1 MTSGTF
7 TTPEKLAQEMRL
19 PSTWKLG
26 FRQLEVAN
34 SPTRNLWSEL
44 EYNETDFRT
53 WWYRKRADS
62 PHLRTKAWVDTQRL
76 ARRIVIQILE
86 KVQIMI
92 ARRSPNVNCLSTI
105 AERCREVLLYHII
118 LCYNLPP
125 RDAASLQELFE
136 YTVPI
141 VYLVSEVVQ
150 ESSSISLDT
159 VDSVGCIGGRI
170 RKMESLVTELRNRCL
185 LLGNSISFDIHQFGE
200 ELKADSI
207 FDFGMPDVHEDVCSS
222 GKEHFHK
229 PSKSIESIDR
239 GEANHSRDIVLDS
252 QIQSVDDC
260 DITDH
265 GKTLCTDAFVFVRK
279 LEGRV
284 LEEIGLRQVTWIDY
298 ETKEWR
304 GDGKYSDVFEM
315 KRGRGQKA
323 VAVKIYKR
331 STCAKRLLRQA
342 RLWMKINHKHFAPLL
357 GFSWFDASP
366 SPQFC
371 LVSELYQT
379 NLKQLV
385 SKYGRCAQSLEK
397 RILTEDRRFKF
408 LRDIVFAL
416 DYMHAIPVA
425 HGALRASN
433 VMITNEMINDP
444 SCYAVLKDF
453 GEPGDDRNYIKTV
466 SDKPDLSSPQRQPTD
481 YWLAPELKDGSSV
494 PRVSKTGDV
503 YAFGVTFYEVVYE
516 RDPYEGL
523 TQSSAPL
530 VVPGDDSGGNDE
542 PHPQNEL
549 NWELLRSC
557 WETADKRCN
566 IQEAAWG
573 VLRILDAL
581 LPSKTIRYSI

>member
-1 MTSGTF
+1 MTSGTL
-7 TTPEKLAQEMRL
+7 TTPERLAQQMRL

-26 FRQLEVAN
+26 FRQLEVSN
-34 SPTRNLWSEL
+34 SPTRSLWSEL
-44 EYNETDFRT
+44 EYNETGFRT

-62 PHLRTKAWVDTQRL
+62 PRLRTKAWVDMQRL
-76 ARRIVIQILE
+76 ARRIIIQILE
-86 KVQIMI
+86 KVQLMVV
-92 ARRSPNVNCLSTI
+92 RRSPNVNCLSAI

-125 RDAASLQELFE
+125 RDAASFQELFE

-150 ESSSISLDT
+150 ESSSVSLDT
-159 VDSVGCIGGRI
+159 VDSVSCIGGRI
-170 RKMESLVTELRNRCL
+170 RKVESLVTELRNRCL
-185 LLGNSISFDIHQFGE
+185 LLGNSVSFDIQKFGE
-200 ELKADSI
+200 ELKAESI

-222 GKEHFHK
+222 GKEHFNK
-229 PSKSIESIDR
+229 SSKSIESIDR
-239 GEANHSRDIVLDS
+239 DETQSSRVIGLKSIDA
-252 QIQSVDDC
+252 C
-260 DITDH
+260 GAADH
-265 GKTLCTDAFVFVRK
+265 GKKLCTDAFAFIRK

-298 ETKEWR
+298 ETKEWK

-315 KRGRGQKA
+315 KRGRGQKPR
-323 VAVKIYKR
+323 VL
-331 STCAKRLLRQA
+331 TQA

-366 SPQFC
+366 SPQFG

-385 SKYGRCAQSLEK
+385 SKYGRRAQSPEK

-433 VMITNEMINDP
+433 VLITNEMINDP

-453 GEPGDDRNYIKTV
+453 GQLDDDRSYMKMA
-466 SDKPDLSSPQRQPTD
+466 SDESNLSSPQKQTTD

-494 PRVSKTGDV
+494 PRVSKMGDV

-523 TQSSAPL
+523 TQNVAPL
-530 VVPGDDSGGNDE
+530 VPLGDDSGVNDE
-542 PHPQNEL
+542 LHPQNEL
-549 NWELLRSC
+549 NWALLRSC

-566 IQEAAWG
+566 IQEAAWA

-581 LPSKTIRYSI
+581 LPSKDIRYSI

>member
-1 MTSGTF
+1 MTSGTL
-7 TTPEKLAQEMRL
+7 TTPEKLAQETRL

-26 FRQLEVAN
+26 FRQLEVSN
-34 SPTRNLWSEL
+34 SPTRSLWSEL
-44 EYNETDFRT
+44 EYNETGFRK

-62 PHLRTKAWVDTQRL
+62 PHLRTKSWVDMQRL
-76 ARRIVIQILE
+76 ARRIIIQILE
-86 KVQIMI
+86 KVQLMVV
-92 ARRSPNVNCLSTI
+92 RRSPNMHCLSAI

-141 VYLVSEVVQ
+141 MYLVSEVVQ

-159 VDSVGCIGGRI
+159 ADSDGCIGDRI
-170 RKMESLVTELRNRCL
+170 RKVESLVNELRNRCL

-200 ELKADSI
+200 ELIADSI
-207 FDFGMPDVHEDVCSS
+207 FDFGMPDILDDVC
-222 GKEHFHK
+222 E

-239 GEANHSRDIVLDS
+239 GETKPSRIIDLEL
-252 QIQSVDDC
+252 QIQSVDAC
-260 DITDH
+260 GITDH
-265 GKTLCTDAFVFVRK
+265 GKKLCTDAFVFVRK

-284 LEEIGLRQVTWIDY
+284 LEEIGLRQVPWIDY
-298 ETKEWR
+298 ETKEWK

-331 STCAKRLLRQA
+331 STCAKRILRQA

-385 SKYGRCAQSLEK
+385 SKYGRCAQSPER

-433 VMITNEMINDP
+433 VLITNETINDP

-453 GEPGDDRNYIKTV
+453 GEPGDDRNYIKMA
-466 SDKPDLSSPQRQPTD
+466 SDEPDLSSPQRPTTD

-494 PRVSKTGDV
+494 PRVSETGDV

-516 RDPYEGL
+516 RDPHEGL
-523 TQSSAPL
+523 TQNSAPL
-530 VVPGDDSGGNDE
+530 IAPGDDSGRTDE
-542 PHPQNEL
+542 QHPQNEL
-549 NWELLRSC
+549 NWELMRSC

-581 LPSKTIRYSI
+581 LPNKYIRYSI

>member
-1 MTSGTF
+1 MTSGTL
-7 TTPEKLAQEMRL
+7 TTPEKLAQQIRL
-19 PSTWKLG
+19 PSIWKLD
-26 FRQLEVAN
+26 FRQLEVSN
-34 SPTRNLWSEL
+34 SPSLWSEL
-44 EYNETDFRT
+44 EYNETGFRT

-62 PHLRTKAWVDTQRL
+62 PHLRTKAWVDMQRL
-76 ARRIVIQILE
+76 ARRIIMQILE
-86 KVQIMI
+86 KVQLMVV
-92 ARRSPNVNCLSTI
+92 RRSPNVNCLSAI

-125 RDAASLQELFE
+125 RDAASFQELFE

-150 ESSSISLDT
+150 EFSSISLDT
-159 VDSVGCIGGRI
+159 VDSDGCIGDRI
-170 RKMESLVTELRNRCL
+170 RKVECLIIELRSRCL
-185 LLGNSISFDIHQFGE
+185 LLGNSVSFDIQQFGE
-200 ELKADSI
+200 ELKADSM

-222 GKEHFHK
+222 GKEHFNKSSK
-229 PSKSIESIDR
+229 PIESINRD
-239 GEANHSRDIVLDS
+239 ATQSSRAIHLESIDACS
-252 QIQSVDDC
+252 SA
-260 DITDH
+260 DH
-265 GKTLCTDAFVFVRK
+265 GKKLCTDAFVSVRK

-298 ETKEWR
+298 ETKEWK

-315 KRGRGQKA
+315 KRGRGQKP

-331 STCAKRLLRQA
+331 GTCAKRVLTQA

-379 NLKQLV
+379 NLKQLI
-385 SKYGRCAQSLEK
+385 SKYGRCAQSPEK

-433 VMITNEMINDP
+433 VLITNEMINDP

-453 GEPGDDRNYIKTV
+453 GQLDDDRNYMKME
-466 SDKPDLSSPQRQPTD
+466 SDESDLSSPQKQTTD
-481 YWLAPELKDGSSV
+481 YWLAPELKDGSSAS
-494 PRVSKTGDV
+494 RVSKMGDV
-503 YAFGVTFYEVVYE
+503 YAFGVTFYEAVYE

-523 TQSSAPL
+523 TQNSAPL
-530 VVPGDDSGGNDE
+530 VTPGVDSGANDVM
-542 PHPQNEL
+542 HPQNEL
-549 NWELLRSC
+549 NWALLRSC

-566 IQEAAWG
+566 IQEAAWA
-573 VLRILDAL
+573 VLQILDAL
-581 LPSKTIRYSI
+581 LPSRDIRYTI

>member
-1 MTSGTF
+1 MTSGTL
-7 TTPEKLAQEMRL
+7 TTPERLAQQMRL

-26 FRQLEVAN
+26 FRQLEVSN
-34 SPTRNLWSEL
+34 SPTRSLWSEL
-44 EYNETDFRT
+44 EYNETGFRT

-62 PHLRTKAWVDTQRL
+62 PCLRTKAWVDMQRL
-76 ARRIVIQILE
+76 ARRIIIQILE
-86 KVQIMI
+86 KVQLMVV
-92 ARRSPNVNCLSTI
+92 RRSPNVNCLSAI

-125 RDAASLQELFE
+125 RDAASFQELFE

-150 ESSSISLDT
+150 ESSSVSLDT
-159 VDSVGCIGGRI
+159 VDSVSCIGGRI
-170 RKMESLVTELRNRCL
+170 RKVESLVTELRNRCL
-185 LLGNSISFDIHQFGE
+185 LLGNSVSFDIQKFGE
-200 ELKADSI
+200 ELKAESI

-222 GKEHFHK
+222 GKEHFNK
-229 PSKSIESIDR
+229 SSKSIESIDR
-239 GEANHSRDIVLDS
+239 DETQSSRVIGLKSIDA
-252 QIQSVDDC
+252 C
-260 DITDH
+260 GAADH
-265 GKTLCTDAFVFVRK
+265 GKKLCTDAFAFIRK

-298 ETKEWR
+298 ETKEWK

-315 KRGRGQKA
+315 KRGRGQKPR
-323 VAVKIYKR
+323 VL
-331 STCAKRLLRQA
+331 TQA

-366 SPQFC
+366 SPQFG

-385 SKYGRCAQSLEK
+385 SKYGRRAQSPEK

-433 VMITNEMINDP
+433 VLITNEMVNDP

-453 GEPGDDRNYIKTV
+453 GQLDDDRSYMKMA
-466 SDKPDLSSPQRQPTD
+466 SDGSDLSSPQKQTTD

-494 PRVSKTGDV
+494 PRVSKMGDV

-523 TQSSAPL
+523 TQNSAPL
-530 VVPGDDSGGNDE
+530 VHLGDDSSVNDE
-542 PHPQNEL
+542 LHPQNEL
-549 NWELLRSC
+549 NWALLRSC

-566 IQEAAWG
+566 IQEAAWA

-581 LPSKTIRYSI
+581 LPSKDIRYSI